1 MNELKDIRP
10 LIEISDYSIY
20 LFILTLLFGIY
31 IGYKLYKKSY
41 QFATKRCKIDC
52 MKYYFNR
59 YKMVDWNNPKKAAYD
74 ATKYGMY
81 LARDK
86 RRRELFIQLR
96 DRLDRYKYKQD
107 YSKVDQETLNYYN
120 LYMQVCDESL

>member
-1 MNELKDIRP
+1 MELIDIKP
-10 LIEISDYSIY
+10 LIEMSDYSLYI
-20 LFILTLLFGIY
+20 FIITLLIALF

-41 QFATKRCKIDC
+41 NFAQKRCKIDC
-52 MKYYFNR
+52 MKYYF
-59 YKMVDWNNPKKAAYD
+59 YKYKNVDWNNPKKAAYE

-107 YSKVDQETLNYYN
+107 YSEVDRETINYYN
-120 LYMQVCDESL
+120 LYLQVCDESL